1 MKTISITVPEH
12 LAERI
17 QDYVCSGFFMSEPDV
32 VMAAISEFV
41 RRNRV
46 DLMKRFARDIA
57 WAKKEALA
65 AR

>member
-1 MKTISITVPEH
+1 
-12 LAERI
+12 
-17 QDYVCSGFFMSEPDV
+17 MSEPDV

-46 DLMKRFARDIA
+46 DLMERFARDIA